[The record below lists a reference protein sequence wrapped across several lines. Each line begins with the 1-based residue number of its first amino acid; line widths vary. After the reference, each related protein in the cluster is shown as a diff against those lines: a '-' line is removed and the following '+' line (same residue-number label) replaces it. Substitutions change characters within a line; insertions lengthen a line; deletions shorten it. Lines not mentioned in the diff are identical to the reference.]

1 MMKENFQDYLEYN
14 QHFNRSLIQ
23 NYLENKMI
31 WSEKSKSLLN
41 HILNAHQIWNARIF
55 NDNQFEV
62 WQINSE
68 DLLLKINSENF
79 SNSYKLLEKRELNDI
94 VNYKNSKGT
103 KFENSIQEILFHF
116 INHSTYHRGQIA
128 MLLKETGLE
137 PLNTDYIFYKR
148 F

>member
-31 WSEKSKSLLN
+31 WKKKSKSLLN

-79 SNSYKLLEKRELNDI
+79 SNSYKILEKRELNDI

>member
-79 SNSYKLLEKRELNDI
+79 SNSYKILEKRELNDI
-94 VNYKNSKGT
+94 VN
-103 KFENSIQEILFHF
+103 
-116 INHSTYHRGQIA
+116 
-128 MLLKETGLE
+128 
-137 PLNTDYIFYKR
+137 
-148 F
+148 

>member
-1 MMKENFQDYLEYN
+1 MKENFQDYLEYN

-31 WSEKSKSLLN
+31 WIEKSRSLLD
-41 HILNAHQIWNARIF
+41 HIVNAHQIWNARIL

-62 WQINSE
+62 WQINAD
-68 DLLLKINSENF
+68 DLLIEINSENF
-79 SNSYKLLEKRELNDI
+79 VNSYKILVERELTEI
-94 VNYKNSKGT
+94 INYQNSKGNQ
-103 KFENSIQEILFHF
+103 FENSIQEIFFHF

-128 MLLKETGLE
+128 MLMKEAGLE

>member
-79 SNSYKLLEKRELNDI
+79 SNSYRILEKRELNDI

>member
-79 SNSYKLLEKRELNDI
+79 SNSYKILEKRELNDI

-148 F
+148 K

>member
-1 MMKENFQDYLEYN
+1 MKDNFQDYLEYN
-14 QHFNRSLIQ
+14 QHFNQSLIQ

-31 WSEKSKSLLN
+31 WSEKSSSLLN
-41 HILNAHQIWNARIF
+41 HIVNAHQIWNARIL

-62 WQINSE
+62 WQINAD
-68 DLLLKINSENF
+68 DLLIEINSENF
-79 SNSYKLLEKRELNDI
+79 VNSSKILLERELTEI
-94 VNYKNSKGT
+94 ITYQNSKGNQ
-103 KFENSIQEILFHF
+103 FENSIQEIFFHF

-128 MLLKETGLE
+128 MLMKEAGLE

>member
-79 SNSYKLLEKRELNDI
+79 SDSYKILEKRELNDI

>member
-1 MMKENFQDYLEYN
+1 
-14 QHFNRSLIQ
+14 
-23 NYLENKMI
+23 
-31 WSEKSKSLLN
+31 
-41 HILNAHQIWNARIF
+41 
-55 NDNQFEV
+55 QFEV

-79 SNSYKLLEKRELNDI
+79 SNSYKILEKRELNDI

>member
-79 SNSYKLLEKRELNDI
+79 SNSYKILEKRELNDI

>member
-1 MMKENFQDYLEYN
+1 MMIEHFQDLLKYN
-14 QHFNRSLIQ
+14 QHFNQSLIQ
-23 NYLENKMI
+23 NYLENKLVLG
-31 WSEKSKSLLN
+31 EKSKSLLN

-79 SNSYKLLEKRELNDI
+79 SNSYKILEKRELNDI

>member
-79 SNSYKLLEKRELNDI
+79 SNSYKILEKRELNDI

-116 INHSTYHRGQIA
+116 SNHSTYHRGQIA